1 MKKKIFICVAAVV
14 MSMFFAALSLTGCDN
29 PWLGAK
35 PGSGGGGG
43 GAGVYAVGETGPGG
57 GIIFYY
63 SEAGFTVT
71 GLGTCHYLEAAPN
84 NQATVTWSSG
94 SFDNFVDVTGAAGT
108 AIGTGK
114 ANTAAIVAALPG
126 DTAANNAAKAAV
138 AYTGGG
144 KSDWFL
150 PSIDELNAM
159 YEAKIHLGI
168 TSGTFWS
175 SSQSEDSGGAQ
186 TQNFGDGSQTNIGKD
201 FVGGRNVRA
210 IRAF

>member
-1 MKKKIFICVAAVV
+1 
-14 MSMFFAALSLTGCDN
+14 MSILLTACDN

-35 PGSGGGGG
+35 PGSGGGG
-43 GAGVYAVGETGPGG
+43 AGVYAVGETSPGG

-71 GLGTCHYLEAAPN
+71 GLGTCHYLEAAPA
-84 NQATVTWSSG
+84 NQNQLIGVTWSSG
-94 SFDNFVDVTGAAGT
+94 SFNNFVDVTGAAGT

-114 ANTAAIVAALPG
+114 ANTAAIVAALPD

-150 PSIDELNAM
+150 PSKDELNAM
-159 YEAKIHLGI
+159 YEAKTHLGI
-168 TSGTFWS
+168 SSGGFWS
-175 SSQSEDSGGAQ
+175 SSQQSDNSGGAWVLYFA
-186 TQNFGDGSQTNIGKD
+186 NDGGYQLPTIKHIYTGMD
-201 FVGGRNVRA
+201 VDVRA
-210 IRAF
+210 VRAF